1 MAVDLFLPEF
11 PSSEGIQ
18 TIVYVHGFKGF
29 KDWAFVPHLHDF
41 LVTENTAVVTF
52 NFTHNGVDRR
62 DFDDLQRF
70 ADNTVTQ
77 ELRDMESIALWLVNE
92 ACQEYNL
99 HPEKVSWLGH
109 SRGGANVILF
119 ASKFPDYIDKIV
131 TWAAIDSYETL
142 FKSIDKNEWKSKGT
156 VQILNTRTN
165 QEMPLNYIIWQDLE
179 LHSKEYNILLAA
191 GSLTKPWLIIHGNSD
206 MVVPIAAARNLYEAC
221 DHSTKIEIDGQDHT
235 FGCKHPM
242 KDLSEAPHDFWFIL
256 DNTLEFITEELEDS
270 DIQI

>member
-29 KDWAFVPHLHDF
+29 KEWAFVPHLHDF

-77 ELRDMESIALWLVNE
+77 ELRDMESLALWLVND
-92 ACQEYNL
+92 ACIEYNL
-99 HPEKVSWLGH
+99 HPEKISWLGH
-109 SRGGANVILF
+109 SRGGANAVLF
-119 ASKFPDYIDKIV
+119 ASKFPEYVDKIV
-131 TWAAIDSYETL
+131 TWAAIDSYESL
-142 FKSIDKNEWKSKGT
+142 FKSIDKNEWKTNGV
-156 VQILNTRTN
+156 VQIMNARTQ
-165 QEMPLNYIIWQDLE
+165 QEMPLNYIIWEDLINHE
-179 LHSKEYNILLAA
+179 DDYNILVAA
-191 GSLTKPWLIIHGNSD
+191 ARLTKPWLIIHGDSD
-206 MVVPIAAARNLYEAC
+206 AVVPIIAAQNLYHAC
-221 DHSTKIEIDGQDHT
+221 EHSTKMEVPLQDHT

-242 KDLSEAPHDFWFIL
+242 KDLSEASQDFWFIL
-256 DNTLEFITEELEDS
+256 DNTLDFITETTEDTII
-270 DIQI
+270 D